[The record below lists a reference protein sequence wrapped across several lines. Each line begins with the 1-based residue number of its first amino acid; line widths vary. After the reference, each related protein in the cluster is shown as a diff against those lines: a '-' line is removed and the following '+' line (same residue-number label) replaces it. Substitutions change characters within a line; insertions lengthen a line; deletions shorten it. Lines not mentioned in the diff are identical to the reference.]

1 MSRQESV
8 QVAVKGEDGKV
19 VLKFDRSV
27 NHVEMDPGNALD
39 IAEAMS
45 TAAFECREGVK
56 PAGPALKAELV
67 EKHRMTL
74 TQRLAL
80 MLNSTR
86 SDTRISNGQLAKSL
100 VDTCLSEVF

>member
-1 MSRQESV
+1 MTQENV

-19 VLKFDRSV
+19 ILKFDRDI
-27 NHVEMDPGNALD
+27 NYLEMGPQNAFD

-45 TAAFECREGVK
+45 TAAFECRDGVK
-56 PAGPALKAELV
+56 PAGPALKAELI
-67 EKHRMTL
+67 ERHRMAL

-86 SDTRISNGQLAKSL
+86 NDVRIGNGQLAKSL